1 LFDELVICYKED
13 ENWLS
18 MEVVPSFVYVLSSI
32 ELGKKNLNVY
42 MLIKIQILT
51 TLPKRILVMVVY
63 GLKKCLSSCL

>member
-1 LFDELVICYKED
+1 
-13 ENWLS
+13 